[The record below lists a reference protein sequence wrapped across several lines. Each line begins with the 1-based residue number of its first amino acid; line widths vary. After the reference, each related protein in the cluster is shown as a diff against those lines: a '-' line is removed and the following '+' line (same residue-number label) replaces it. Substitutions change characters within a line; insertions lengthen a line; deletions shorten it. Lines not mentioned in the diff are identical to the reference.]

1 MSAVLQRDTA
11 HEEDMR
17 LYLQQIRQYPLLT
30 AQEEK
35 ELALASAAGDNDAIR
50 KLVSSNLRL
59 VVSIAREYAG
69 RGVPLLDLI
78 QEGSIGLLVAAR
90 KFDPG
95 LDYRFS
101 TYATK
106 WIHQGV
112 SRCILNHGGLI
123 RVPVRTAERMRK
135 LSQTQ
140 NTLRQTLHREPA
152 LEELAEACGMEPDKV
167 QKTLELIPQV
177 CSLDTPAG
185 EDDTLQ
191 ALLEDIHAPEPQ
203 EALVRQ
209 ELKNTMDALLER
221 LTPRQKQVMRLR
233 FGMEDGVCYSQEA
246 IGAQLGISKERAR
259 QIEQEAVKK
268 LRKLS
273 ADLDLE
279 EFLD

>member
-1 MSAVLQRDTA
+1 MSSVLQRENTHD
-11 HEEDMR
+11 EDMR
-17 LYLQQIRQYPLLT
+17 LYLHQIRQYPLLT

-35 ELALASAAGDNDAIR
+35 DLALASAAGDQDAIR

-59 VVSIAREYAG
+59 VVSIARDYAG

-90 KFDPG
+90 KFDPS

-135 LSQTQ
+135 LSHIQ
-140 NTLRQTLHREPA
+140 NDLRQTLHREPTV
-152 LEELAEACGMEPDKV
+152 EELAEACQMDADKV
-167 QKTLELIPQV
+167 QKTLDLIPQV

-209 ELKNTMDALLER
+209 ELQDTMDALLDR
-221 LTPRQKQVMRLR
+221 LTPRQKEVMRLR

-246 IGAQLGISKERAR
+246 IGTRLGISKERAR

>member
-1 MSAVLQRDTA
+1 MSSVLQRENTHD
-11 HEEDMR
+11 EDMR
-17 LYLQQIRQYPLLT
+17 LYLHQIRQYPLLT

-35 ELALASAAGDNDAIR
+35 ELALASAAGDQDAIR

-59 VVSIAREYAG
+59 VVSIARDYAG

-90 KFDPG
+90 KFDPS

-135 LSQTQ
+135 LSHIQ
-140 NTLRQTLHREPA
+140 NDLRQTLHREPTV
-152 LEELAEACGMEPDKV
+152 EELAEACQMDADKV
-167 QKTLELIPQV
+167 QKTLDLIPQV

-209 ELKNTMDALLER
+209 ELKDTMDALLDR
-221 LTPRQKQVMRLR
+221 LTPRQKEVMRLR

-246 IGAQLGISKERAR
+246 IGTRLGISKERAR

>member
-1 MSAVLQRDTA
+1 MSSVLQRDTA
-11 HEEDMR
+11 HDEDMR
-17 LYLQQIRQYPLLT
+17 LYLHQIRQYPLLT

-35 ELALASAAGDNDAIR
+35 ELALASAAGDQDAIR

-59 VVSIAREYAG
+59 VVSIARDYAG

-90 KFDPG
+90 KFDPS

-135 LSQTQ
+135 LSHIQ
-140 NTLRQTLHREPA
+140 NALRQTLHREPTV
-152 LEELAEACGMEPDKV
+152 EELAEACQMDADKV
-167 QKTLELIPQV
+167 QKTLDLIPQV

-209 ELKNTMDALLER
+209 ELKDTMDALLDR
-221 LTPRQKQVMRLR
+221 LTPRQKEVMRLR

-246 IGAQLGISKERAR
+246 IGTRLGISKERAR

>member
-1 MSAVLQRDTA
+1 MSSVLQRENTHD
-11 HEEDMR
+11 EDMR
-17 LYLQQIRQYPLLT
+17 LYLHQIRQYPLLT

-35 ELALASAAGDNDAIR
+35 ELALASAAGDQDAIR

-59 VVSIAREYAG
+59 VVSIARDYAG

-90 KFDPG
+90 KFDPS

-135 LSQTQ
+135 LSHIQ
-140 NTLRQTLHREPA
+140 NDLRQTLHREPTV
-152 LEELAEACGMEPDKV
+152 EELAEACQMDADKV
-167 QKTLELIPQV
+167 QKTLDLIPQV

-209 ELKNTMDALLER
+209 ELKDTMDALLDR
-221 LTPRQKQVMRLR
+221 LTPRQKEVMRLR
-233 FGMEDGVCYSQEA
+233 FGLEDGVCYSQEA
-246 IGAQLGISKERAR
+246 IGTRLGISKERAR

>member
-1 MSAVLQRDTA
+1 MSSVLQRENTHD
-11 HEEDMR
+11 EDMR
-17 LYLQQIRQYPLLT
+17 LYLHQIRQYPLLT

-35 ELALASAAGDNDAIR
+35 DLALASAAGDQDAIR

-59 VVSIAREYAG
+59 VVSIARDYAG

-90 KFDPG
+90 KFDPS

-135 LSQTQ
+135 LSHIQ
-140 NTLRQTLHREPA
+140 NDLRQTLHREPTV
-152 LEELAEACGMEPDKV
+152 EELAEACQMDADKV
-167 QKTLELIPQV
+167 QKTLDLIPQV

-209 ELKNTMDALLER
+209 ELKDTMDALLDR
-221 LTPRQKQVMRLR
+221 LTPRQKEVMRLR

-246 IGAQLGISKERAR
+246 IGTRLGISKERAR

>member
-1 MSAVLQRDTA
+1 MSAVLQKDA
-11 HEEDMR
+11 PHEEDMR
-17 LYLQQIRQYPLLT
+17 FYLQQIRQYPLLT

-35 ELALASAAGDNDAIR
+35 DLALASAAGDQDAIR
-50 KLVSSNLRL
+50 RLVSSNLRL

-78 QEGSIGLLVAAR
+78 QEGSIGLLVAAG
-90 KFDPG
+90 KFDPS

-140 NTLRQTLHREPA
+140 NALRQTLHREPTMK
-152 LEELAEACGMEPDKV
+152 ELAEACGMEPDKV
-167 QKTLELIPQV
+167 QKTLDLIPQV

-203 EALVRQ
+203 EALVRR

-233 FGMEDGVCYSQEA
+233 FGMEDGVCYSQEV
-246 IGAQLGISKERAR
+246 IGSRLGISKERAR

-268 LRKLS
+268 LRRLS